1 MRNKENNFPIR
12 TLIWRPERVIFCLY
26 FRYRKIPGDH
36 CSKGFNPK
44 SKKIDLK
51 KACSEKDKTYVKI
64 DETPVVCILATK
76 RHTSYDFLIFHFLA
90 L

>member
-1 MRNKENNFPIR
+1 M
-12 TLIWRPERVIFCLY
+12 LICLF

-51 KACSEKDKTYVKI
+51 KACSERDKTYVEI

-76 RHTSYDFLIFHFLA
+76 RHTSYDFHIFLFLA
-90 L
+90 LKYIYGPLSMGLEVT